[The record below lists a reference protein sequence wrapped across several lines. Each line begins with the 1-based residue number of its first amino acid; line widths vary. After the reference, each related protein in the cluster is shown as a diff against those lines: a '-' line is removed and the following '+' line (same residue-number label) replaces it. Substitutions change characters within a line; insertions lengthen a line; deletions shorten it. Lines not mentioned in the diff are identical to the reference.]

1 MAECPS
7 PVPDGEIIIAKGRD
21 IMRFYHITEEPLK
34 IYGLA
39 VADKTKRRFWRL
51 EPHIIEKIPRYEFL
65 GRRAVGGR
73 VRFRTDS
80 AHIAIRM
87 TLAQAKEDINIPLS
101 GSAGAD
107 VYLGSG
113 KESVFLGYVAPGEHV
128 MEEVTVEKVF
138 EKHAG
143 METVTINLPRNDH
156 LLDMEIGV
164 DEDARME
171 APPDYSV
178 TKPVVFYGS
187 SITEG
192 GCASRA
198 GNAYTSIVC
207 RLLDAD
213 YYNFGF
219 SGSAR
224 GERAF
229 AEYIAALP
237 EISVFVY
244 DYDHNANDPQQLAD
258 THEAFFK
265 VVRQAHREVP
275 VIFMS
280 RPDVDKDRGD
290 AEARKKI
297 IRQTYENAVREGDHR
312 VWFLDGGTFFGEQG
326 RGECTVDGTHPNALG
341 FMRMAEALY
350 PVLEEALRQSTQTG

>member
-1 MAECPS
+1 M
-7 PVPDGEIIIAKGRD
+7 K
-21 IMRFYHITEEPLK
+21 FYDITESPIK

-39 VADKTKRRFWRL
+39 VVDKEKRQFWRL
-51 EPHIIEKIPRYEFL
+51 KPRIMVQLPQYDFL
-65 GRRAVGGR
+65 GKRAVGGR

-80 AHIAIRM
+80 ASLCVRM

-107 VYLGSG
+107 LYLGKG
-113 KESVFLGYVAPGEHV
+113 RESVFWGYAAPREHT
-128 MEEVTVEKVF
+128 MEEITVEKLF
-138 EKHAG
+138 SKSTQ

-156 LLDMEIGV
+156 LLSMEIGI

-171 APPDYSV
+171 EAEEYSV
-178 TKPVVFYGS
+178 SSPIVFYGS

-207 RLLDAD
+207 RWLDAD

-224 GERAF
+224 GEREF

-237 EISVFVY
+237 EMSAFVY
-244 DYDHNANDPQQLAD
+244 DYDHNSPDPKHLAD
-258 THEAFFK
+258 THEGFFK
-265 VVRQAHREVP
+265 IVRQAHPDVP
-275 VIFMS
+275 IIIMT
-280 RPDVDKDRGD
+280 RPDVEGDKDHAAGRRD
-290 AEARKKI
+290 I
-297 IRQTYENAVREGDHR
+297 IRQTYENALADGDDR
-312 VWFLDGGTFFGEQG
+312 VWFLDGSSFFGHEG
-326 RGECTVDGTHPNALG
+326 RAECLVDGTHPNALG
-341 FMRMAEALY
+341 FMRMAQSLY
-350 PVLEEALRQSTQTG
+350 PVLRESLLKSGNISIKG